1 MRYIVNSLA
10 EADVIVARFY
20 YQRGAYLASAN
31 RAQLVIR
38 DYDRAPAVEEALY
51 ILVKAYEKLGLNDL
65 SDDAKRVLVLNF
77 PDSQVLLTGQRAK
90 AERRWWQLWNK

>member
-20 YQRGAYLASAN
+20 YQRGAYLAAAN

-51 ILVKAYEKLGLNDL
+51 ILAVSYTHL
-65 SDDAKRVLVLNF
+65 
-77 PDSQVLLTGQRAK
+77 RAH
-90 AERRWWQLWNK
+90 ET